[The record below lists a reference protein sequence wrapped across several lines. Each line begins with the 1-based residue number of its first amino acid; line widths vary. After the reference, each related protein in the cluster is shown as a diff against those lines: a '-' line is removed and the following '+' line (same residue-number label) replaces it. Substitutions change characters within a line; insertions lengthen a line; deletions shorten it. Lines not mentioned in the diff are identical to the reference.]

1 MHVQLRPEPQFRS
14 QYAGPVWK
22 PVHAATFLP
31 VVLSVLGAVQVYP
44 LLRLPGGKTI
54 AAARAAAVEA
64 ALLANTD
71 AGGSHALQSRQP
83 FRVRISPHAVQPG
96 TARWLLQS

>member
-1 MHVQLRPEPQFRS
+1 MQQRVARHVV
-14 QYAGPVWK
+14 G
-22 PVHAATFLP
+22 
-31 VVLSVLGAVQVYP
+31 LGCCASSS
-44 LLRLPGGKTI
+44 LLRLPGGKAI

-71 AGGSHALQSRQP
+71 AGGSHALQFRQAL
-83 FRVRISPHAVQPG
+83 RVRICPHAVQPG

>member
-1 MHVQLRPEPQFRS
+1 MEPS
-14 QYAGPVWK
+14 ACSNV
-22 PVHAATFLP
+22 LP
-31 VVLSVLGAVQVYP
+31 VMLSVSGAVQVHP
-44 LLRLPGGKTI
+44 LLRLPGGKAI

-71 AGGSHALQSRQP
+71 AGGSHALQFRQAL
-83 FRVRISPHAVQPG
+83 RVRICPHAVQPG